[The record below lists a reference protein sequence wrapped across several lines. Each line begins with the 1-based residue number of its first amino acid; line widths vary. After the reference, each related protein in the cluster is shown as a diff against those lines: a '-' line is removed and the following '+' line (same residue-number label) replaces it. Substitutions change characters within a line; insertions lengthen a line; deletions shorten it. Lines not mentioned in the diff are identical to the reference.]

1 MCSTYAPGNMP
12 EIRIEFIQT
21 EPGIAATA
29 WTPEMYPEVEIVD
42 LTINDFPISDDLAA
56 HLLET
61 LGDTWEA
68 EIVQRLRGK
77 RERRFA

>member
-1 MCSTYAPGNMP
+1 MHSTYSPGNMP

-21 EPGIAATA
+21 EPGVPATA
-29 WTPEMYPEVEIVD
+29 WVPEMYPEVEIVD
-42 LTINDFPISDDLAA
+42 LTINDFPISDDLAE

-68 EIVQRLRGK
+68 DIVQRLRGRQK
-77 RERRFA
+77 RRFA